1 NRGCAVVA
9 VIGAT
14 LVVIVL
20 AALGGWYVLSRDMPE
35 SGDFEA
41 APGCTDMENTVLD
54 ELVPQHSLEIEE
66 QIGTDQDTFGTGWQ
80 CRWATPE
87 GPGEVVPA
95 FASFAMVAA
104 PNPGG
109 VETAAQNFR
118 ETVEQHD
125 SQELQNVGDEAAL
138 WVEEGPFTI
147 ACVGTRVSNLYLESC
162 YSAAADYQ
170 AARSADEAD
179 ILAGVEEITRGFV
192 NSPAPCVVRRRSR
205 PSVSFPHPAPKT
217 RTLVRG
223 TGSPNGVEEG
233 GQGRGNARGEGTVGI
248 QARCG
253 PRGVLVFAKAV

>member
-1 NRGCAVVA
+1 MSPFGAHSPVPDIPPQNRGCAVVA

-20 AALGGWYVLSRDMPE
+20 AVLGGWYVLSRDMPE

-95 FASFAMVAA
+95 FASLAMVAA

-170 AARSADEAD
+170 AARSADEED

-192 NSPAPCVVRRRSR
+192 E
-205 PSVSFPHPAPKT
+205 
-217 RTLVRG
+217 TL
-223 TGSPNGVEEG
+223 
-233 GQGRGNARGEGTVGI
+233 
-248 QARCG
+248 
-253 PRGVLVFAKAV
+253 